1 MVAEATEPAAQVRT
15 VAGASDSVLRVCRGE
30 RTLDG
35 MEKEIAELKQKIAAL
50 EEWREEII
58 AEVSA
63 LRDNDSSGTL
73 EQRIEALEAKTE
85 EPDED

>member
-1 MVAEATEPAAQVRT
+1 
-15 VAGASDSVLRVCRGE
+15 
-30 RTLDG
+30 

>member
-1 MVAEATEPAAQVRT
+1 MPLIR
-15 VAGASDSVLRVCRGE
+15 LRVCPGE
-30 RTLDG
+30 RSLSD